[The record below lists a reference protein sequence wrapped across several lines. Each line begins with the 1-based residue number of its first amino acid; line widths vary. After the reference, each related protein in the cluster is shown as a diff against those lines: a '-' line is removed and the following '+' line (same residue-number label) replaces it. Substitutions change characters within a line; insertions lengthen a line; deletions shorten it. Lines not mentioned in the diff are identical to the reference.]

1 MVVIPASAEVL
12 KECIAKGFL
21 DTLIDAG
28 ATISAPGCGPCLS
41 AHQGVLAAGEVCVT
55 TSNRNFPGRMGS
67 RDSAVYLASPAT
79 SHVCADR
86 ISDRSVLRKSGA
98 GRETGNRSNRERS
111 EIMKEKFAGQ
121 ALALG
126 NNIDT
131 DQIYPGRYLAL
142 TNPEEIGSHCLEGVD
157 EGIAR
162 NFPKGGII
170 VAGTNFGCGS
180 SREHAAIAL
189 LNMGAGAVVA
199 ESFARIFYRNA
210 INLGLPLL
218 VCKGIGGKVESGQ
231 NLEINMTAGVLKNLD
246 TGEQHQCE
254 TIGEYAMSIL
264 EAGGIKPLFIKRI
277 KRRAMTAER
286 YIRQYAQEFMKLD
299 RSSGTMRTA
308 VSSPAW
314 RPCIRPRAGNA
325 MQRR

>member
-1 MVVIPASAEVL
+1 
-12 KECIAKGFL
+12 
-21 DTLIDAG
+21 
-28 ATISAPGCGPCLS
+28 
-41 AHQGVLAAGEVCVT
+41 
-55 TSNRNFPGRMGS
+55 
-67 RDSAVYLASPAT
+67 
-79 SHVCADR
+79 
-86 ISDRSVLRKSGA
+86 
-98 GRETGNRSNRERS
+98 
-111 EIMKEKFAGQ
+111 MKEKFAGQ
-121 ALALG
+121 ALTLG

-277 KRRAMTAER
+277 KE
-286 YIRQYAQEFMKLD
+286 EGHD
-299 RSSGTMRTA
+299 S
-308 VSSPAW
+308 
-314 RPCIRPRAGNA
+314 
-325 MQRR
+325 